1 MNRKRTAV
9 VSFLSKSNMI
19 SPSKSL
25 GQEDGTVSFRTAD
38 KLFARDSVCSLIQ
51 KSLKT
56 LSKAFILMT
65 GWICFLSAPLH
76 ATALQ
81 KMFESLGGEVNVTTP
96 GGFQDQAAGYYTGG
110 GVVMRQK
117 NKVVSPFNVSLPHLG
132 MGCGGIDLYFG
143 SISAI
148 KGEEMVQ
155 LLRSMA
161 SGIPTYAFQ
170 LAMKT
175 MAPQLENLMAQIRK
189 TVQDMN
195 NMMLDSCQMSQN
207 IVGGLLPTGTAA
219 SEIICQDSMR
229 GSGEDWFGARK
240 HCQKDGAADKKTA
253 DVRKKSPDLLQGE
266 YNLTWHVLRKM
277 PQYKDDQDFCF
288 FIMTTVGTLISRQEK
303 EGRFKIH
310 TIEGKADQQDYLT
323 AYLKGGKTA
332 RYACDENERCLNP
345 KLGEIYIKDDNNS
358 PQSMK
363 AKTSKMI
370 QDLWRKYK
378 DNQALIPAEQAFLN
392 DAVNVP
398 VYRYI
403 QIAAA
408 IGTPF
413 IMEDT
418 SEYIAVSV
426 LLSQFDKISADILEA
441 LDNLQSVQLESG
453 TLEGFKNNVQSMRSR
468 IQMLLSSA
476 DGQALW
482 RLTQMIQ
489 AHEQTL
495 AARAD

>member
-1 MNRKRTAV
+1 
-9 VSFLSKSNMI
+9 
-19 SPSKSL
+19 
-25 GQEDGTVSFRTAD
+25 
-38 KLFARDSVCSLIQ
+38 
-51 KSLKT
+51 
-56 LSKAFILMT
+56 
-65 GWICFLSAPLH
+65 
-76 ATALQ
+76 
-81 KMFESLGGEVNVTTP
+81 MFESLGGEANVTTP

-117 NKVVSPFNVSLPHLG
+117 NKVVQPFNISLPHLG
-132 MGCGGIDLYFG
+132 MGCGGIDMFFG

-161 SGIPTYAFQ
+161 AGIPTYAFQ

-207 IVGGLLPTGTAA
+207 IVGGLMPTGTAA

-240 HCQKDGAADKKTA
+240 HCQKEGAADKKTA

-266 YNLTWHVLRKM
+266 YNLTWYVLRKM
-277 PQYKDDQDFCF
+277 PQYKDDKEFCY
-288 FIMTTVGTLISRQEK
+288 FILTSVGTLISRQEK
-303 EGRFKIH
+303 DGRFKVH
-310 TIEGKADQQDYLT
+310 TLEGKGDQKDYLT

-332 RYACDENERCLNP
+332 RYSCDENDRCLNP
-345 KLGEIYIKDDNNS
+345 KLGEIEIKDDGKTQ
-358 PQSMK
+358 QSMK

-370 QDLWRKYK
+370 QDLWSKYK
-378 DNQALIPAEQAFLN
+378 DNQAINSSELAFLN

-403 QIAAA
+403 QISAAV
-408 IGTPF
+408 GTPF
-413 IMEDT
+413 IMDDT

-426 LLSQFDKISADILEA
+426 LLNQFDKISAEILEA

-453 TLEGFKNNVQSMRSR
+453 TIEGFKSHVQSMRGR
-468 IQMLLSSA
+468 LQALLSTA
-476 DGQALW
+476 DGQAVW

-495 AARAD
+495 AARND